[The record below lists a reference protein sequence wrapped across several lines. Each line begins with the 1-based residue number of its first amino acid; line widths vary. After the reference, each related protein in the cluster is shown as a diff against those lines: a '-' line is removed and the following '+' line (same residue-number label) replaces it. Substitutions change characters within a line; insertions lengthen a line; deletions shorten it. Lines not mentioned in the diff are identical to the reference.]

1 MNPLQQNFRRVAV
14 IAAATLILLSVSH
27 RALADG
33 VTNNFVQTN
42 LVSDTPGV
50 ANNTDPNLVNPWG
63 VALSSSSPFWV
74 SDNATGLATLYNS
87 DGVRQA
93 LIVTIPGLGGQPGEP
108 TGVIF
113 NGTTNFNS
121 DLFIFAGENGTIAGW
136 RGALGTTAETLFTSS
151 DGAVYKGIATATIPQ
166 GTYLYAADF
175 HNNQINVLPGS
186 GAPALTGQFQ
196 DPNLPAGYAPFN
208 IANIGGNL
216 YVTYALQDGAKMD
229 DVAGAGHGIVD
240 VYDLNGN
247 FVQRLITGGSLDSPW
262 GLALAPTGF
271 GSFASDLLVGNFG
284 DGTINAFNPGTGAF
298 LGQLDD
304 ASGNPIVNPGLWA
317 LTFGNGGNG
326 GIASDLYFTAGSAA
340 ENHGLLGSLA
350 PTSPNTAT
358 PEPETL
364 TLLTVGV
371 LALLACQVKRSGHAR
386 LGAACALYD
395 AKP

>member
-1 MNPLQQNFRRVAV
+1 MNALRHSIRRVV
-14 IAAATLILLSVSH
+14 IAAAATLILLSVSH
-27 RALADG
+27 RVLADG

-42 LVSDTPGV
+42 LVSDTPGG

-63 VALSSSSPFWV
+63 VAFSSSSPFWV

-87 DGVRQA
+87 DGVKQG
-93 LIVTIPGLGGQPGEP
+93 LVVTIPGIGGQPGEP

-113 NGTTNFNS
+113 NGTVNFNS

-136 RGALGTTAETLFTSS
+136 RGALGTTAEVLLDNSAAES
-151 DGAVYKGIATATIPQ
+151 VYKAIATGTTAQ

-175 HNNQINVLPGS
+175 RNNQITVVPGT
-186 GAPALTGQFQ
+186 GAPALTGQFR

-208 IANIGGNL
+208 IENIGGKL
-216 YVTYALQDGAKMD
+216 YVTYALQDAAKMD
-229 DVAGAGHGIVD
+229 DVAGAGNGFVD

-247 FVQRLITGGSLDSPW
+247 LSQRLISNGSLDSPW

-271 GSFASDLLVGNFG
+271 GSFSNDLLVGNFG
-284 DGTINAFNPGTGAF
+284 DGTINAFNPSTGAF

-304 ASGNPIVNPGLWA
+304 ASGNPLVNPGLWA

-350 PTSPNTAT
+350 PASPSTAT

-364 TLLTVGV
+364 MLLTVGV
-371 LALLACQVKRSGHAR
+371 LALLACQLKRSHSLA
-386 LGAACALYD
+386 
-395 AKP
+395 